1 MRAESIRQAKSLCE
15 RLRSRKDDDLCQ
27 EAAEEIEGTLIAFS
41 GVADEAE
48 RLRKEL
54 RDCLKNLDSTNRLF
68 ARVPLAAR
76 LEAAHGKRAEE
87 RG

>member
-15 RLRSRKDDDLCQ
+15 RLRARKDDYLCQ
-27 EAAEEIEGTLIAFS
+27 EAADEIEGTLIAFS
-41 GVADEAE
+41 GVTDEAE

-76 LEAAHGKRAEE
+76 LEAAHGRRVEE